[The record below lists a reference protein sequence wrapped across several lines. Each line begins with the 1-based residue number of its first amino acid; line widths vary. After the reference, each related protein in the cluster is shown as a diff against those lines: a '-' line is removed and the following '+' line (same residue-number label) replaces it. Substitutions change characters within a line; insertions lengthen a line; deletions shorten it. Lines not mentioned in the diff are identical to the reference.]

1 VTHVEKALI
10 LVTLSSVCN
19 LIYKNPYNFSK
30 SKFMHSWVICV
41 LFISV
46 LKLLQCWRLLVSLVC
61 WHAFI

>member
-19 LIYKNPYNFSK
+19 LFYKNPYNFSK

-46 LKLLQCWRLLVSLVC
+46 
-61 WHAFI
+61 